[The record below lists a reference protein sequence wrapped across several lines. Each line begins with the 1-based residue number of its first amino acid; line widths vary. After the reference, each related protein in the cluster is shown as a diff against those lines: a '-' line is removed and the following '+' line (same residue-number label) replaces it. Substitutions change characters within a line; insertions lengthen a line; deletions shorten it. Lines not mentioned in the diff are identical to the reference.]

1 MKVSTLSFID
11 KTIKVRLPDRSEE
24 PNLFD
29 LFRTHQTHA
38 YFRTCWKMVEI
49 NASFHL
55 LRKGQLFATI
65 NFCSS
70 SRKEKSCFSI

>member
-38 YFRTCWKMVEI
+38 YFRTFWKMVEI

-55 LRKGQLFATI
+55 LRKGQLFA
-65 NFCSS
+65 NH
-70 SRKEKSCFSI
+70 